1 MINNSTTQSASAPA
15 VTLQPKTFFR
25 LMLVGFILVILP
37 LMAGLWIL
45 FIQMD
50 RQSIQM
56 QATVNQ
62 SAAVMETSRLV
73 TNQSLSLK
81 RSAEQY
87 LILQDRKVL
96 ARFQEQHDLLKQ
108 TLSTLSEQPI
118 DSAMRANISG
128 IDKTTQELS
137 NSLDRVEAA
146 RSQLVGQQPS
156 EIQPKP
162 AQLELL
168 ATAIEKLPKQASAFV
183 ETARDE
189 MVNRA
194 TTTKRSLLLLLV
206 ILIPSAIALAL
217 ISSTLINR
225 PLKKVIAVIRQLGE
239 GEYPEDTTV
248 GGPRNI
254 AALGEQLHWLS
265 EKLSQIE
272 QQKITFLQNVSHEL
286 KTPLTAIREGADL
299 MQEQVLG
306 KLNNE
311 QLEVLEILNQNTY
324 LLQNQLESLLDFNLA
339 LTMDEPY
346 PQVPVN
352 IKLIMDKII
361 KKLHLIL
368 RSRQISIE
376 NNTPPAHI
384 VGNQAQLESLFENI
398 LTNAIKFSPKGGT
411 ISIQTDV
418 NNDGIDVKI
427 QDAGPGFH
435 EEEVTKVFKPFYQGR
450 KSPNSHIKGTGLGLS
465 IAKRYADL
473 HGGKIEIA
481 NSAIGA
487 AVKVLLPV
495 NNLKLNHETT
505 KPI

>member
-1 MINNSTTQSASAPA
+1 
-15 VTLQPKTFFR
+15 
-25 LMLVGFILVILP
+25 MLVGFILVILP

-50 RQSIQM
+50 RQSMLM

-96 ARFQEQHDLLKQ
+96 TRFQEQHELLDQ
-108 TLSTLSEQPI
+108 TLAALSDLPI
-118 DSAMRANISG
+118 EESMRENIGAVEKLTVDLSAKLGA
-128 IDKTTQELS
+128 
-137 NSLDRVEAA
+137 VESS

-156 EIQPKP
+156 EIHPKP
-162 AQLELL
+162 KQLAEL
-168 ATAIEKLPKQASAFV
+168 ATAIEKLPKQASEFV
-183 ETARDE
+183 ERARDE
-189 MVNRA
+189 MVHRA
-194 TTTKRSLLLLLV
+194 TTTKRSLLVLLIILV
-206 ILIPSAIALAL
+206 PSAIILAL

-239 GEYPEDTTV
+239 GEHPEDTTV
-248 GGPRNI
+248 GGPKNI

-306 KLNNE
+306 KLNTE

-339 LTMDEPY
+339 LTLDEPY

-352 IKLIMDKII
+352 IKLIMDKIVN
-361 KKLHLIL
+361 KLSLIL
-368 RSRQISIE
+368 RNRQISIE
-376 NNTPPAHI
+376 NNTPPAHV

-427 QDAGPGFH
+427 QDAGPGFN
-435 EEEVTKVFKPFYQGR
+435 EEEVSKVFKPFYQGQR
-450 KSPNSHIKGTGLGLS
+450 SPNSHIKGTGLGLS

-495 NNLKLNHETT
+495 NNLKLNHETS
-505 KPI
+505 

>member
-1 MINNSTTQSASAPA
+1 MKNPLILSPVSAPEL
-15 VTLQPKTFFR
+15 TLQPKTFFR

-50 RQSIQM
+50 RQSVLM

-96 ARFQEQHDLLKQ
+96 TRFQEQHALLKQ
-108 TLSTLSEQPI
+108 TLTALFELPI
-118 DSAMRANISG
+118 DDAMRSNIQG
-128 IDKTTQELS
+128 IEHLTAELHD
-137 NSLDRVEAA
+137 NLNAVEAA

-162 AQLELL
+162 SQLELL
-168 ATAIEKLPKQASAFV
+168 ATAIEKPPKQASEFV
-183 ETARDE
+183 AAARDE

-194 TTTKRSLLLLLV
+194 TTTKQSLLVLLIILV
-206 ILIPSAIALAL
+206 PSAIILAL

-225 PLKKVIAVIRQLGE
+225 PLKKVIAVIRKLGE

-248 GGPRNI
+248 GGPKNI

-306 KLNNE
+306 KLNDE

-352 IKLIMDKII
+352 IKLIMDKIV

-368 RSRQISIE
+368 RSRQITIE

-418 NNDGIDVKI
+418 NNDGVDVQI
-427 QDAGPGFH
+427 QDAGPGFN
-435 EEEVTKVFKPFYQGR
+435 EEEVSKVFKPFYQGQR
-450 KSPNSHIKGTGLGLS
+450 SPNSHIKGTGLGLS

-481 NSAIGA
+481 NSKIGA

-495 NNLKLNHETT
+495 NNLKLTHETS
-505 KPI
+505 